1 MLYMVIE
8 RYLDGPEP
16 VYRRVAASGRMLPDG
31 LAYISSWV
39 TAEGMDRCF
48 QLMETDEPTLFDAW
62 TQRWGDLVAFEIVPV
77 VTSGEAAARARGA

>member
-8 RYLDGPEP
+8 RYLDGPAP

-31 LAYISSWV
+31 LAYVSSWV

-48 QLMETDEPTLFDAW
+48 QLMETDDPALFGAW
-62 TQRWGDLVAFEIVPV
+62 TERWSDLVAFEIVPV
-77 VTSGEAAARARGA
+77 VTSAEAAARARGA